1 MSLPI
6 IEAQFGKQNMMNSFF
21 EVFADKSALVARGR
35 ELVMAKIEAAIAE
48 RGRCTLAVA
57 GGSTPKPLYERLAA
71 EPNLPRERLYVF
83 WGDERYVAPT
93 HPDSN
98 QAMVRAAW
106 LDREP
111 PFPAAN
117 IFPMPTESGDPA
129 VDAERYDRLLQDFF
143 QVAPGTV
150 PQFDIILLGMG
161 DDGHT
166 ASLFPQTA
174 ALDARDCLVTVGN
187 KGDSQR
193 LTLTYPVLNA
203 ARCAIFLVAGAN
215 KQAALAAARSPDCD
229 RRVYPSGAVEPAGEL
244 WWLVDRAAA
253 GEQ

>member
-1 MSLPI
+1 MS
-6 IEAQFGKQNMMNSFF
+6 SFF
-21 EVFADKSALVARGR
+21 EVFADRAALVERAR
-35 ELVMAKIEAAIAE
+35 ELVVAKIQAAIAA

-57 GGSTPKPLYERLAA
+57 GGSTPKPLYECLAA
-71 EPNLPRERLYVF
+71 EPDLDRERLYVF
-83 WGDERYVAPT
+83 WGDERYVPPT
-93 HPDSN
+93 HADSN

-117 IFPMPTESGDPA
+117 VFPMPTAGGDPA
-129 VDAERYDRLLQDFF
+129 ADADRYEGQLREFF

-150 PQFDIILLGMG
+150 PQFDIVLLGIG

-174 ALDARDCLVTVGN
+174 ALQVRDRLVTVGN
-187 KGDSQR
+187 KGESQR
-193 LTLTYPVLNA
+193 LTLTYPAINA
-203 ARCAIFLVAGAN
+203 ARCVLFLVAGAS
-215 KQAALAAARSPDCD
+215 KQAALGAIRSQTADWQ
-229 RRVYPSGAVEPAGEL
+229 VYPAGAVAPAGEL

-253 GEQ
+253 GDPQEGLVG

>member
-1 MSLPI
+1 MST
-6 IEAQFGKQNMMNSFF
+6 FF
-21 EVFADKSALVARGR
+21 EVFADKSALVERARA
-35 ELVMAKIEAAIAE
+35 LTIAKIAAAVAE

-57 GGSTPKPLYERLAA
+57 GGSTPKPLYEQLAA
-71 EPNLPRERLYVF
+71 EPDLPQENLYVF

-117 IFPMPTESGDPA
+117 IFPMPTAAGDPA
-129 VDAERYDRLLQDFF
+129 VDAEAYETQIRDFF
-143 QVAPGTV
+143 RVSPGEV

-166 ASLFPQTA
+166 ASLFPHTP
-174 ALDARDCLVTVGN
+174 ALGVRDRLVTVGN
-187 KGDSQR
+187 KGESQR
-193 LTLTYPVLNA
+193 LTLTYPALNA
-203 ARCAIFLVAGAN
+203 ARCVIFLVAGAN
-215 KQAALAAARSPDCD
+215 KRQALTAARSPAGDWQ
-229 RRVYPSGAVEPAGEL
+229 VYPSGAIAPAGEL
-244 WWLVDRAAA
+244 WWLADREAA
-253 GEQ
+253 GDLG